1 MEEINSMVNEGISV
15 NKYKRGRVFASWI
28 LLQLSILVVEIYILF
43 ENSSENLL
51 VLLPLTFMFL
61 ILVFYRVYLK
71 AFTSILYF
79 FMYLVHMLG
88 L

>member
-1 MEEINSMVNEGISV
+1 MNISMLMEEINSMVNEGISV

-61 ILVFYRVYLK
+61 ILVFYRVYL
-71 AFTSILYF
+71 T
-79 FMYLVHMLG
+79 
-88 L
+88 